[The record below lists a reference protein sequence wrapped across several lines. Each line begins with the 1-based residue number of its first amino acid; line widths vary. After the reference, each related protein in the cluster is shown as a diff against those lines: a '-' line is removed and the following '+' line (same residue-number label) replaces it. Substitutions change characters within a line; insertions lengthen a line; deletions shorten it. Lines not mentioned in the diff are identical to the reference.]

1 MGFNLAFKGLNVLI
15 GTGVLDVRD
24 ISQGSRYEYAHIF
37 IISIDTAKTSPTPT
51 FLGTVD
57 FMWLTTGTAHIP
69 RNLYFHTGRWAGS
82 KSWMIPNT
90 ISLRTWSEVVLSS
103 FYLWSSRKSVPFHW
117 SHHYHSIHLR
127 FTCEREQVLLTVCSS
142 PTIRRMECMMCHLHK
157 GYLSQLL
164 LLSAVLNWN
173 SFGPSS

>member
-57 FMWLTTGTAHIP
+57 FM
-69 RNLYFHTGRWAGS
+69 
-82 KSWMIPNT
+82 
-90 ISLRTWSEVVLSS
+90 
-103 FYLWSSRKSVPFHW
+103 
-117 SHHYHSIHLR
+117 
-127 FTCEREQVLLTVCSS
+127 
-142 PTIRRMECMMCHLHK
+142 
-157 GYLSQLL
+157 
-164 LLSAVLNWN
+164 
-173 SFGPSS
+173 